1 MLMPHSL
8 QKGSLRAK
16 LPSPSAPDR
25 RSAAERSE
33 VRREAVGFQ
42 FQPKRLSMQSI
53 PSQCPHPKC
62 SFPFRPHL
70 ATKFP
75 EYPIFVNNDPSKIV
89 FRSRRTESVPLSR
102 ALASLRQNPSSVS
115 LYVTTP
121 LASKPTCLRQRTL
134 PTPCTIVAIAP
145 TSQRSP
151 PANHY
156 IPGSYKSPSGPCAPP
171 GRAVA

>member
-75 EYPIFVNNDPSKIV
+75 EYPELL
-89 FRSRRTESVPLSR
+89 TEVQIKVSVELVVELP
-102 ALASLRQNPSSVS
+102 AHVE
-115 LYVTTP
+115 
-121 LASKPTCLRQRTL
+121 TL
-134 PTPCTIVAIAP
+134 PTQTAGNSAVRDGMYNLVFRLDRLDPLV
-145 TSQRSP
+145 
-151 PANHY
+151 NDL
-156 IPGSYKSPSGPCAPP
+156 
-171 GRAVA
+171 RAVRRLENFHDQFRLVPRQQN